1 MPMSSLSSSTS
12 RVGLA
17 LAALALAVSG
27 SLASA
32 APALAAGVGA
42 PEVGPPSGRLPSTRR
57 GPLGGLLIF
66 LCGGFALLGFPLDDV
81 WHTLFGQDVT
91 LWGPTHILMIG
102 GASLATLG
110 AWVLLIEGQ
119 RARHL
124 ADAPV
129 RANEALLTRL
139 RAASMGGAF
148 LLGLSS
154 LQGEFDY
161 GVPQFQ
167 LLYQPILLM
176 LAAGIGLVVARIRIG
191 RYGAL
196 QAVAFFLAVRGL
208 LTLAIGPGLGQSTLH
223 FPLYIAEALIVEA
236 VATRI
241 SPTERPLTL
250 GVGSG
255 VVIGTV
261 GLAAEWAW
269 SHLWMPL
276 PWTTSMLLPAI

>member
-1 MPMSSLSSSTS
+1 MSSLSSSIS

-17 LAALALAVSG
+17 LAALALAVTG

-32 APALAAGVGA
+32 APALAAGGGDPAKGAPLDQVAIGTFVATALTALVIWTIMAHRSAGFLAIGMGA
-42 PEVGPPSGRLPSTRR
+42 PEEVPTSVRLTSTWRA
-57 GPLGGLLIF
+57 PLGGLLIF

-139 RAASMGGAF
+139 LIHPRDHQVDDLEDLARSQGVEHDGFVDASEELRPTDGGRF
-148 LLGLSS
+148 K
-154 LQGEFDY
+154 
-161 GVPQFQ
+161 V
-167 LLYQPILLM
+167 
-176 LAAGIGLVVARIRIG
+176 IRM
-191 RYGAL
+191 
-196 QAVAFFLAVRGL
+196 
-208 LTLAIGPGLGQSTLH
+208 
-223 FPLYIAEALIVEA
+223 E
-236 VATRI
+236 
-241 SPTERPLTL
+241 
-250 GVGSG
+250 
-255 VVIGTV
+255 
-261 GLAAEWAW
+261 
-269 SHLWMPL
+269 
-276 PWTTSMLLPAI
+276 